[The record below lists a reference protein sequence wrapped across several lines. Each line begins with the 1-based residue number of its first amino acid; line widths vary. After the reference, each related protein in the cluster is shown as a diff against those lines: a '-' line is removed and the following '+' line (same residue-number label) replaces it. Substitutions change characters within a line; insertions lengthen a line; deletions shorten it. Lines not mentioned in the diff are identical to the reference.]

1 MTAPETAAT
10 GPRPDSSG
18 ALLAVENLV
27 RYFTVARAGLFGR
40 RQTVKAVD
48 DISFSIRKGE
58 VLGIV
63 GESGCG
69 KSSVAK
75 AILNIHPPAS
85 GSVRFRETELTKLS
99 LPDWRAMRRKI
110 QYVFQDP
117 LNSLDPR
124 IRILDQVIEPLTI
137 HGIGS
142 RRARTDKAIA
152 ILEAVGLSQVHH
164 KKFPHELSGGQQQ
177 RVVLARALVLEPE
190 IIICDEPISAL
201 DVSIQAQVVQL
212 LQKLRKEFGL
222 TILFISHDLSIVRF
236 LCDRVAVMYLGR
248 IVELA
253 DTSALFDQPQHPYT
267 KALISAIPIPVPGA
281 RSDRILLDG
290 EPPSPINLPAGCRF
304 NPRCGIAVPLC
315 RQSEPALLGA
325 GAHVTACHLAHGG
338 TA

>member
-1 MTAPETAAT
+1 
-10 GPRPDSSG
+10 
-18 ALLAVENLV
+18 
-27 RYFTVARAGLFGR
+27 
-40 RQTVKAVD
+40 
-48 DISFSIRKGE
+48 

-75 AILNIHPPAS
+75 AILNIHPPAA
-85 GSVRFRETELTKLS
+85 GRVKFRGTDLTKLS
-99 LPDWRAMRRKI
+99 AADWRAMRRTI

-124 IRILDQVIEPLTI
+124 IRILDQVIEPLII

-142 RRARTDKAIA
+142 ARERADKAIA
-152 ILEAVGLSQVHH
+152 VLEAVGLGRAHH
-164 KKFPHELSGGQQQ
+164 RKFPHELSGGQQQ
-177 RVVLARALVLEPE
+177 RVVLARALVLDPE

-212 LQKLRKEFGL
+212 LQKLRKDFGL
-222 TILFISHDLSIVRF
+222 TILFISHDLSIVRY

-248 IVELA
+248 IVEFA
-253 DTSALFDQPQHPYT
+253 ETNAMFDQPQHPYT

-281 RSDRILLDG
+281 RSDRILLEG

-304 NPRCGIAVPLC
+304 NPRCQIAVALC
-315 RQSEPALLGA
+315 RQSEPALLGGA
-325 GAHVTACHLAHGG
+325 GHVTACHLAHE
-338 TA
+338 APA